1 MKLACAGLQKV
12 RGPTSKVQPYAHNE
26 QPRPRQ
32 CRREKLIGSEEATHW
47 LADVAASSRP
57 YHPRF
62 RFENRTRFS
71 GIVNA
76 AARYKVRMDARDA
89 KYKEA
94 LAEFREVN
102 PPRHACAKCGM
113 PFALLDDLKQH
124 NVDGCPHVDAFWTAE
139 KHRLP
144 DPNEEE
150 YVTESSS
157 DEDEEFEEPAVIE
170 GATVEESADR
180 PATTASDRPGTTA
193 STASRPRTKA
203 ERRAA
208 REREE
213 RDHLNKQLRKDRDLK
228 TREGR
233 SRKLS
238 FGEASRATD
247 PSRRARMT
255 KAERRKRDDEA
266 RELFLSKWSLPD
278 GSKTV
283 YKEEELAEA
292 LCPWVGERPSLLPV
306 GHRLADARVTDASRE
321 PRPVTQPVR
330 SGNKW
335 MWG

>member
-1 MKLACAGLQKV
+1 
-12 RGPTSKVQPYAHNE
+12 
-26 QPRPRQ
+26 
-32 CRREKLIGSEEATHW
+32 
-47 LADVAASSRP
+47 
-57 YHPRF
+57 
-62 RFENRTRFS
+62 
-71 GIVNA
+71 
-76 AARYKVRMDARDA
+76 MDARDA

-124 NVDGCPHVDAFWTAE
+124 NVDGCPHVDAFWRAE

-157 DEDEEFEEPAVIE
+157 DDDDEFEEPAVIE

-180 PATTASDRPGTTA
+180 PATTASERPGTTP

-213 RDHLNKQLRKDRDLK
+213 RDHLNKQLRKDRDLR

-306 GHRLADARVTDASRE
+306 GHRLADARVTDASRA

>member
-1 MKLACAGLQKV
+1 MK
-12 RGPTSKVQPYAHNE
+12 PYAHNE
-26 QPRPRQ
+26 PPRPRQ
-32 CRREKLIGSEEATHW
+32 CRREKLLGTEEATHW
-47 LADVAASSRP
+47 LADVAAEARP

-62 RFENRTRFS
+62 RFENRARFS

-180 PATTASDRPGTTA
+180 PGTTASERPGTTA

-208 REREE
+208 REQKE
-213 RDHLNKQLRKDRDLK
+213 RDHLNKQTRKDRGPQD
-228 TREGR
+228 EGGPVPQVVIWR
-233 SRKLS
+233 GLAGHR
-238 FGEASRATD
+238 

-306 GHRLADARVTDASRE
+306 GHRRGRAGSRTPRE
-321 PRPVTQPVR
+321 PRPVGRCGR
-330 SGNKW
+330 SNG
-335 MWG
+335 GCGAVS